1 MLMVSDMG
9 TAVSRYLQPVAKLP
23 RCNANDNAKDII
35 SYPLAEDCLGILM
48 CCGKNMTVSLMH
60 LEFVPITWT
69 CNTDNVPLQVQH
81 TNHLHHGEP
90 MMNIVMV
97 FHAQHILF
105 LAVGRSDRN
114 ERWTLKESHMYEK
127 RPT

>member
-1 MLMVSDMG
+1 
-9 TAVSRYLQPVAKLP
+9 
-23 RCNANDNAKDII
+23 
-35 SYPLAEDCLGILM
+35 
-48 CCGKNMTVSLMH
+48 MTVSLMH